1 MKKVSAYAL
10 ALAGFAASA
19 QAADLDLYSIKD
31 PIPDTLTWQ
40 GVTLYGTID
49 AGYGY
54 QTHGAPTSGEFRQD
68 AVYNIYSSKYA
79 NRAISSLESQA
90 MEQSFAGLKVEE
102 AIGAGWVAIGR
113 LETSFDPLTGTIND
127 GPKSL
132 LLNAGTPLSRQDGN
146 ADSSRAG
153 QAFNGPG
160 YAGVSSDAY
169 GTLTIGRHV
178 SLQGDVFRE
187 YDPQDLS
194 NAFSLLRWSS
204 SLAGAGISEASNVDE
219 SVKYALRA
227 GPVHAAAIYSAGGQD
242 TGFFGPAYGVN
253 LGGAYR
259 GFSIDAVYQKVNA
272 GVQASALTASPATG
286 TQSIFAAPAAYSS
299 TQVNAQITDSDSWS
313 VQGKY
318 TFEFGSGYKDEA
330 ASASKLTLFAGYEDI
345 RYYNS
350 SAARDAEYV
359 GDTIEGGYVIGHL
372 AAITGV
378 SKASSYYSYAST
390 RELQVEWTGA
400 RYDLPSGWSF
410 SGAYYHVGQP
420 AFSSASVLSNPQA
433 GSPNQQ
439 KAYTSGS
446 LDSGSF
452 VVDYRFDKHF
462 DVYAGINYS
471 NIEGGLASGYLA
483 NDNTSFVTGLRLKF

>member
-1 MKKVSAYAL
+1 MDTS
-10 ALAGFAASA
+10 GF
-19 QAADLDLYSIKD
+19 KD
-31 PIPDTLTWQ
+31 PLPDTLSWH

-54 QTHGAPTSGEFRQD
+54 QTHGVPTDGEFRQD
-68 AVYNIYSSKYA
+68 AAYNIYSSKNA
-79 NRAISSLESQA
+79 NRPISALESQA
-90 MEQSFAGLKVEE
+90 IEQSFIGVKVEE
-102 AIGAGWVAIGR
+102 AIAPGWVGIAR

-132 LLNAGTPLSRQDGN
+132 LLNAGVPLSQQSANG
-146 ADSSRAG
+146 DSSRAG
-153 QAFNGPG
+153 QAFNGPA

-169 GTLTIGRHV
+169 GTLTVGRHI
-178 SLQGDVFRE
+178 SLQGDVFRD

-204 SLAGAGISEASNVDE
+204 SLAGAGITEASNVDN
-219 SVKYALRA
+219 SVKYAYQY
-227 GPVHAAAIYSAGGQD
+227 GPVHAAGIYSPGGPD
-242 TGFFGPAYGVN
+242 TGFFGPAYGGNV
-253 LGGAYR
+253 GGAYG

-286 TQSIFAAPAAYSS
+286 TQSIYAPPANYS
-299 TQVNAQITDSDSWS
+299 TTAVNAQITDSDSWS

-318 TFEFGSGYKDEA
+318 TFDFGGGYKDDIT
-330 ASASKLTLFAGYEDI
+330 SGSKLTLFAGFEDI

-350 SAARDAEYV
+350 SAARDAEHV

-372 AAITGV
+372 AAISGL
-378 SKASSYYSYAST
+378 SRASNYYFYAST

-400 RYDLPSGWSF
+400 RYTLPSGWSF
-410 SGAYYHVGQP
+410 SAAYYHIDQP

-439 KAYTSGS
+439 KAYTAGS

-452 VVDYRFDKHF
+452 VVDYRFNKHF
-462 DVYAGINYS
+462 DVYAGVNYS
-471 NIEGGLASGYLA
+471 TIGGGLASGYLA
-483 NDNTSFVTGLRLKF
+483 NENTSVVTGARLKF